1 MGVISWIKDKYH
13 NHKYQKAKG
22 LLYEGNVEQA
32 VEILKE
38 ILDCHPDAP
47 SALLSIYH
55 SNIYKGN
62 NQKISDV
69 ASLYEKHQ
77 ILKENCIDFAR
88 ILEASNQIWL
98 HMNYCQAL
106 YSKGLSELLNQF
118 VVSATKLVINEN
130 SINNLQTLTNNSSL
144 LYSLSSS
151 ILTEAKSI
159 AQNKDL
165 EKSKRLCLLI
175 QPYLSSKE
183 FYEFYSSIRFDIIA
197 KETITEDSVKQLDVL
212 FRDIKTVY
220 RLPETTIK
228 KFADKR
234 LKLANVLFEQK
245 NYVTAL
251 LVSQQITEKYADAR
265 KIYADS
271 ALILYSSSNTKT
283 NSKSYLIN
291 SEILYNCLGNENSV
305 LVNSLEPFIPYDVH
319 RQKYI
324 SIVISELSK
333 LLVDIKQ
340 QSQAEILFNRA
351 WNLTF
356 DNSLIK
362 TVLTNGSTD
371 SRIHF
376 ASLIIYSDS
385 TFLSNGSNLNCY
397 VEYLSRLDD
406 IEFIVTTLETLFNKG
421 KNVAS
426 SYETQILRLA
436 KAAKDKSRKRIEII
450 ERGLTNI
457 QTDRLYTANAGNL
470 NDYIYS
476 GRYDSEFA
484 AKIAASLIGYN
495 DLAEPLLAK
504 ILVDEAKK
512 GKDDI
517 TCEQKLREA
526 LSINNT
532 HNKLFN
538 KTAYNA
544 VLTEIREQIIHLA
557 KELYVSQQS
566 RAIEL
571 LYLLR
576 DNNLSWYDTYAVL
589 YLDSIQNEE
598 NSEEIASKVFTIIK
612 EGDGISS
619 SFNDV
624 LWDKYVSVK
633 SFIICKKNIDEAIAE
648 LASFL
653 SEFNSLCNSDN
664 KESLSKEISSSLS
677 KRLLSRGKE
686 YEKNHVYDKAIGDYT
701 SILSIS
707 GNFFD
712 IRARISICKLKNNKS
727 LSSKETDEINN
738 LLQTN
743 KDKKYQKDLAFRW
756 CIYLISN
763 GLFEKAEEINERILG
778 TDNEIAQ
785 LCQEERI
792 KIQQRIL
799 DGLNEQI
806 CKLNN
811 SELTPEEAIAFGQS
825 LSKTLSD
832 INLIVQISTQ
842 KSNILKE
849 SIRLYAIE
857 MFYIQGNYI
866 QSLNGLKVHDST
878 YLSDPI
884 ALRNI
889 AIMCLNAAEDGLLTE
904 NNYKELLAIWATTI
918 YQQKIFVDSL
928 NYTSWDDSFTFTLES
943 ALGHLDDNDELP
955 DNINY
960 DTPSDNSVISILEV
974 QKTLLSRMEAA
985 IQDNVEYQQFLSFQL
1000 EAMNKLTEQN
1010 LDESCVLVAPYML
1023 SISNTYNNNVTKALI
1038 IEANGHYDNWEA
1050 ILEIGCIYGLS
1061 NGDFKKYSSALDSLN
1076 SAIASIEKK
1085 QKIKSSFTKTRILQI
1100 KEFKG
1105 LMANLN
1111 STVMTA
1117 MNNDIAQDI
1126 EYRQLYS
1133 DYGVVIKVI
1142 GDDTLSFTFS
1152 NYINQQV
1159 VKTLND
1165 KTQTLAQGTPLL
1177 FEIYDFC
1184 KCNPHLKRNLE
1195 NIIEALIH
1203 NYITD
1208 GDEENITVLN
1218 NVLSSTREFDSQIVN
1233 ALKGGDGVSEEM
1245 ITLLFSSN
1253 EQRFN
1258 ILKTEIGTKS
1268 ASIQKQF
1275 NATSA
1280 KIKTM
1285 KVQIEMSQIV
1295 DQVNNNTINKC
1306 DALQKVYNIYKNNK
1320 DNVSVC
1326 KNLSTLIPMCIME
1339 YIIPDKYG
1347 KSKVES
1353 VLNSLKSNM
1362 SSTFR
1367 SNNSEINEAY
1377 SMIWN
1382 QLPYNARSAIQNNPW
1397 SLNEQGEALKKG
1409 LDYLKDLGR

>member
-1 MGVISWIKDKYH
+1 MGLITWIKDKYN
-13 NHKYQKAKG
+13 NHKFQKATQTLSEEK
-22 LLYEGNVEQA
+22 VDQA
-32 VEILKE
+32 VEIFKE
-38 ILDCHPDAP
+38 ILDSHPDAP
-47 SALLSIYH
+47 YSLLSIYH
-55 SNIYKGN
+55 SLILKGN
-62 NQKISDV
+62 RNSVSNV
-69 ASLYEKHQ
+69 ASLYENHKH
-77 ILKENCIDFAR
+77 LKDKCIDFAKQ
-88 ILEASNQIWL
+88 LEGTNQVYL
-98 HMNYCQAL
+98 HVDYCQAL
-106 YSKGLSELLNQF
+106 YCKGISELLNSF
-118 VVSATKLVINEN
+118 INSATELVVSEN
-130 SINNLQTLTNNSSL
+130 SISILESLTRNTFLLQ
-144 LYSLSSS
+144 SLSDS
-151 ILTEAKSI
+151 ILTN
-159 AQNKDL
+159 AQKRYIL
-165 EKSKRLCLLI
+165 EKNLLESKRLCLLI
-175 QPYLSSKE
+175 KPYLSSKT
-183 FYEFYSSIRFDIIA
+183 FYEFYSEVRFNLIFQ
-197 KETITEDSVKQLDVL
+197 KNITEESVKQIDIL
-212 FRDIKTVY
+212 FQDIKTVY
-220 RLPETTIK
+220 RLSNATLRTFIDKSSIFAKDSFEK
-228 KFADKR
+228 KDYIA
-234 LKLANVLFEQK
+234 
-245 NYVTAL
+245 AL
-251 LVSQQITEKYADAR
+251 LVSRRIAKDNLNAR
-265 KIYADS
+265 KIYTDS
-271 ALILYSSSNTKT
+271 ALKLYISSNSKT
-283 NSKSYLIN
+283 YLIE
-291 SEILYNCLGNENSV
+291 SDFLYKCLGDTDSI
-305 LVNSLEPFIPYDVH
+305 LINSLEPFVPYATH
-319 RQKYI
+319 RAKYI
-324 SIVISELSK
+324 SIAASELSR
-333 LLVDIKQ
+333 LVTIGEQK
-340 QSQAEILFNRA
+340 QAENVLDKV
-351 WNLTF
+351 WSLTP
-356 DNSLIK
+356 DKSIIK
-362 TVLTNGSTD
+362 AVLTNGSNTC
-371 SRIHF
+371 RTHF
-376 ASLIIYSDS
+376 ATLIVNDYKRFLPNNSFIYIY
-385 TFLSNGSNLNCY
+385 TTELSK
-397 VEYLSRLDD
+397 LDD
-406 IEFIVTTLETLFNKG
+406 SEFIITMLEILLNKEENIR
-421 KNVAS
+421 KNITS
-426 SYETQILRLA
+426 NYELQILRFA
-436 KAAKDKSRKRIEII
+436 NNQKEKSRKRIEII

-457 QTDRLYTANAGNL
+457 QTDRLYAANASNL
-470 NDYIYS
+470 NDYICS

-484 AKIAASLIGYN
+484 RKIAASLIGYN
-495 DLAEPLLAK
+495 DLAEPLIAK

-512 GKDDI
+512 NKNDI
-517 TCEQKLREA
+517 TREHKLREA
-526 LSINNT
+526 LSFNNA

-538 KTAYNA
+538 RTAYNT
-544 VLTEIREQIIHLA
+544 VLTEIRKQIIHLA

-576 DNNLSWYDTYAVL
+576 DNSLSWFDTYAAL

-598 NSEEIASKVFTIIK
+598 NSEKIASKVFAIIK

-619 SFNDV
+619 SFNDA
-624 LWDKYVSVK
+624 LWAKYVSTK
-633 SFIICKKNIDEAIAE
+633 SFIICKKNTDEAIVG
-648 LASFL
+648 LSTFL
-653 SEFNSLCNSDN
+653 SEVNSICNSNN

-677 KRLLSRGKE
+677 KRLLLRAKE

-701 SILSIS
+701 SILGIS

-712 IRARISICKLKNNKS
+712 IRARISICKLKDNKS
-727 LSSKETDEINN
+727 LSSNDTDEINN

-743 KDKKYQKDLAFRW
+743 KNKKYQQDLAFRW
-756 CIYLISN
+756 CMYLIAN

-778 TDNEIAQ
+778 TDNEITQ

-792 KIQQRIL
+792 KIQQSIL
-799 DGLNEQI
+799 DGLNDQI

-832 INLIVQISTQ
+832 INLIVEVSTQ

-904 NNYKELLAIWATTI
+904 NNYKELLAIWITTI
-918 YQQKIFVDSL
+918 YQQKIFVESL
-928 NYTSWDDSFTFTLES
+928 NYTSWDDSYTFTLES
-943 ALGHLDDNDELP
+943 ALGQLDDDELP

-974 QKTLLSRMEAA
+974 QKTLLARMEAA

-1000 EAMNKLTEQN
+1000 EAMNKLAEQN

-1023 SISNTYNNNVTKALI
+1023 SISNTYNSNVTKALI

-1050 ILEIGCIYGLS
+1050 ILEIGSIYGLS

-1076 SAIASIEKK
+1076 SVIASIEKK

-1100 KEFKG
+1100 KEFEG

-1218 NVLSSTREFDSQIVN
+1218 NVLSSTHEFDSQIVK
-1233 ALKGGDGVSEEM
+1233 ALKGGDSVPEEM
-1245 ITLLFSSN
+1245 MTLLFSSN

-1258 ILKTEIGTKS
+1258 VLKTKIGTKS
-1268 ASIQKQF
+1268 AAIQNQF

-1295 DQVNNNTINKC
+1295 DQVNNNTLNKC

-1320 DNVSVC
+1320 DNASVC
-1326 KNLSTLIPMCIME
+1326 KNLSTLIPMCVME

-1347 KSKVES
+1347 KLKVES

-1367 SNNSEINEAY
+1367 SSNSEISEAY

>member
-1 MGVISWIKDKYH
+1 MGLITWIKDKYN
-13 NHKYQKAKG
+13 NHKFQKATQI
-22 LLYEGNVEQA
+22 LSEGKVDQA
-32 VEILKE
+32 VEIFKE
-38 ILDCHPDAP
+38 ILDSHPDGA
-47 SALLSIYH
+47 
-55 SNIYKGN
+55 
-62 NQKISDV
+62 
-69 ASLYEKHQ
+69 
-77 ILKENCIDFAR
+77 
-88 ILEASNQIWL
+88 
-98 HMNYCQAL
+98 
-106 YSKGLSELLNQF
+106 
-118 VVSATKLVINEN
+118 
-130 SINNLQTLTNNSSL
+130 
-144 LYSLSSS
+144 
-151 ILTEAKSI
+151 
-159 AQNKDL
+159 
-165 EKSKRLCLLI
+165 
-175 QPYLSSKE
+175 
-183 FYEFYSSIRFDIIA
+183 
-197 KETITEDSVKQLDVL
+197 
-212 FRDIKTVY
+212 
-220 RLPETTIK
+220 
-228 KFADKR
+228 
-234 LKLANVLFEQK
+234 
-245 NYVTAL
+245 
-251 LVSQQITEKYADAR
+251 
-265 KIYADS
+265 
-271 ALILYSSSNTKT
+271 
-283 NSKSYLIN
+283 
-291 SEILYNCLGNENSV
+291 
-305 LVNSLEPFIPYDVH
+305 
-319 RQKYI
+319 KYI
-324 SIVISELSK
+324 SIAASELSR
-333 LLVDIKQ
+333 LVTIGEQKQAKNVLDKVWGLTPDKRIIK
-340 QSQAEILFNRA
+340 A
-351 WNLTF
+351 
-356 DNSLIK
+356 
-362 TVLTNGSTD
+362 VLTNGSNTC
-371 SRIHF
+371 RTHF
-376 ASLIIYSDS
+376 ATLIANDYKR
-385 TFLSNGSNLNCY
+385 FLSNSPCIDIY
-397 VEYLSRLDD
+397 VTELSKFDNV
-406 IEFIVTTLETLFNKG
+406 EFIVATLEALLDKG
-421 KNVAS
+421 KTIRKSIAS
-426 SYETQILRLA
+426 NYESQILRFA
-436 KAAKDKSRKRIEII
+436 NNQKEKSRKRIEII

-457 QTDRLYTANAGNL
+457 QTDRLYAANAGNL

-495 DLAEPLLAK
+495 DLAEPLVAK

-512 GKDDI
+512 VKDDI

-544 VLTEIREQIIHLA
+544 VLTEIRKQIIHLA

-576 DNNLSWYDTYAVL
+576 DNNLSWFDTYAAL

-598 NSEEIASKVFTIIK
+598 NSEEIASKVLAIIK

-677 KRLLSRGKE
+677 KRLLSRAKE

-712 IRARISICKLKNNKS
+712 IRARISICKLKDNKF
-727 LSSKETDEINN
+727 LSSNDTDEINN

-743 KDKKYQKDLAFRW
+743 KDKKYQQDLAFRW
-756 CIYLISN
+756 CMHLIAN

-792 KIQQRIL
+792 KIQQSIL
-799 DGLNEQI
+799 DGLNDQI

-832 INLIVQISTQ
+832 INLIVQISIQ

-928 NYTSWDDSFTFTLES
+928 NYTSWDDSYTFTLES
-943 ALGHLDDNDELP
+943 ALGQLDDNDELP

-960 DTPSDNSVISILEV
+960 DTPSDNSVVSILEV
-974 QKTLLSRMEAA
+974 QKNLLSRMEAA

-1000 EAMNKLTEQN
+1000 EAMNKLAEQN

-1023 SISNTYNNNVTKALI
+1023 SISNTYNSNVTKALI

-1050 ILEIGCIYGLS
+1050 ILEIGSIYGLS
-1061 NGDFKKYSSALDSLN
+1061 NGDFKKYTSALDSLN

-1100 KEFKG
+1100 KKFEG

-1133 DYGVVIKVI
+1133 DYGVVIKII

-1152 NYINQQV
+1152 NYINQQG

-1218 NVLSSTREFDSQIVN
+1218 NVLSSTREFDSQIVK
-1233 ALKGGDGVSEEM
+1233 ALKGGDGVPEEM
-1245 ITLLFSSN
+1245 MTLLFSSN

-1258 ILKTEIGTKS
+1258 VLKTKIGTKS
-1268 ASIQKQF
+1268 AAIQNQF
-1275 NATSA
+1275 NATSV

-1285 KVQIEMSQIV
+1285 KVQFEMSQIV
-1295 DQVNNNTINKC
+1295 DQVNNNTLNKC

-1326 KNLSTLIPMCIME
+1326 KNLSTLIPMCVVE

-1347 KSKVES
+1347 KSKVEA

-1367 SNNSEINEAY
+1367 SNNSEISGAY